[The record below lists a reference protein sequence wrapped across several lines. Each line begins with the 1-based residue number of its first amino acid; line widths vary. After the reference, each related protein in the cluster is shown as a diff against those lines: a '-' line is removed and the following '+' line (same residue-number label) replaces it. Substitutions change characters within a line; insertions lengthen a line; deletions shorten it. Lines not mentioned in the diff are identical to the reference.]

1 MIPPDVVVNIV
12 QTPTLT
18 TVCVV
23 HVPTNVAIGGSPPP
37 GNTIAEYQEQ
47 LLKELH
53 RTLWSHE

>member
-23 HVPTNVAIGGSPPP
+23 HAPTNTALGGSPPP
-37 GNTIAEYQEQ
+37 GSTIAEYQEQ
-47 LLKELH
+47 LLKDLH
-53 RTLWSHE
+53 RTLWNHE